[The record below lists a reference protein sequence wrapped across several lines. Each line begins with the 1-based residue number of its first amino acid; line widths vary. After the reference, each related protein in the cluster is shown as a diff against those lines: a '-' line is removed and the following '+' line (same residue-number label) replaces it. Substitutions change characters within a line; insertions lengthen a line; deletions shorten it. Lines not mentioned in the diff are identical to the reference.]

1 MLIQP
6 STVDRRR
13 IGYRRR
19 TASESPGKSTAERP
33 FSPPRERAFVRS
45 FVRSFLLYGYGYG
58 AAHPSVLPKE
68 YKFFL
73 SRHTD
78 LISPFPPFLSPDL
91 GPQSSPH
98 SSSGLNSA
106 DQMATASVAAMQSVS
121 LAAQV
126 CEFCISFTPFCR
138 PCAQCSCETEGSCDG
153 ALVWFWI
160 CVEEDMDVD
169 VEG

>member
-1 MLIQP
+1 MPIQP

-33 FSPPRERAFVRS
+33 FSPPRES
-45 FVRSFLLYGYGYG
+45 LSLLPSFLLYGYGYG
-58 AAHPSVLPKE
+58 AAHPSILPNE
-68 YKFFL
+68 YKFSL
-73 SRHTD
+73 SRHPD
-78 LISPFPPFLSPDL
+78 LISPFPPFLSPNL
-91 GPQSSPH
+91 GPHSSSH

-126 CEFCISFTPFCR
+126 REFCTSLTPVCR

-153 ALVWFWI
+153 ALVCFWI
-160 CVEEDMDVD
+160 CEEEDMDVD